1 MSKLWRKTL
10 RNAENWSGL
19 ASHKGKKKHLFTIE
33 FKTQVVSYA
42 EERSDRSVVSHYVV
56 EHKAVREWKK
66 DIKKIK
72 ATQTRRQ
79 RFEGGGR
86 KWKAEEIEDE
96 LVHCIYKKK
105 SSTWVGKWS
114 SGKQRT
120 YLTKERRSCDLWLVC
135 CQSKQVWKVMR
146 KHGLSLRRKKHN
158 WSKIPIL
165 HNQ

>member
-19 ASHKGKKKHLFTIE
+19 ASHKGKKKHLFTKE

-42 EERSDRSVVSHYVV
+42 EERSNRSVVSHYVV

-86 KWKAEEIEDE
+86 KWKAEETEDE
-96 LVHCIYKKK
+96 LVHCIYRKKK
-105 SSTWVGKWS
+105 FHVSRKMIIWKAKNIFNEGK
-114 SGKQRT
+114 T
-120 YLTKERRSCDLWLVC
+120 ILWLMV
-135 CQSKQVWKVMR
+135 SLLPIETSVKSYAETWA
-146 KHGLSLRRKKHN
+146 LSQKKKTQLIKNTH
-158 WSKIPIL
+158 PT
-165 HNQ
+165 